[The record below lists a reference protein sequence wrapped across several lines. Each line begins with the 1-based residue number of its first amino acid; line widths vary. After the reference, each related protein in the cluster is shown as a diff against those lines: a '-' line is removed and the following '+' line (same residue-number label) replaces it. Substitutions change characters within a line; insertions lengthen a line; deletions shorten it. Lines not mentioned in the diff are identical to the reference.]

1 MKDIQIMCNTKDEV
15 IIDDDARING
25 ISIVLVNDNHIP
37 VARYE
42 FDGDKVSRIT
52 RLMYD
57 ANNVRI
63 HFYGDITPTIISELV
78 PA

>member
-1 MKDIQIMCNTKDEV
+1 MNDIQIKCYTKDEV

-42 FDGDKVSRIT
+42 FDGDKVSRT
-52 RLMYD
+52 TKLMYD

-63 HFYGDITPTIISELV
+63 HF
-78 PA
+78 